1 MTTAGDLAIKTVD
14 VVFPI
19 DGSKL
24 PRNNAFA
31 IQEALLCHL
40 PWLADE
46 AIAGIHPVKLVAGV
60 DSEGLLTRRSRLL
73 VRINID
79 RFEALGALAG
89 LQLDVMGSLIT
100 LGTPHPRALV
110 AHGTLYAYRVASES
124 ADEVQFM
131 AQIQEELGRLGI
143 AGEAVCG
150 KRQEFQV
157 SPGCPAPAFSLM
169 LHGLHPAQSLRLQQQ
184 GLGPHRLLGC
194 GVFVPHK
201 SAAAVG
207 L

>member
-1 MTTAGDLAIKTVD
+1 MTTNGDVSIETVD
-14 VVFPI
+14 AVFPV

-24 PRNNAFA
+24 PRSNAFA
-31 IQEALLCHL
+31 IQQALMHYL
-40 PWLADE
+40 PWLGDE
-46 AIAGIHPVKLVAGV
+46 EVAGIHPVKLVAGV

-73 VRINID
+73 VRINMN

-89 LQLDVMGSLIT
+89 LQLDVMGYLMT
-100 LGTPHPRALV
+100 LGVPHVRALV

-124 ADEVQFM
+124 ADEVHFM
-131 AQIQEELGRLGI
+131 AQMQDELERLGI
-143 AGEAVCG
+143 KGEAVCG
-150 KRQEFQV
+150 KRQEFQT

-169 LHGLHPAQSLRLQQQ
+169 LHGLHPEYSLRLQQR
-184 GLGPHRLLGC
+184 GLGPHRLMGC